1 MRPCKQYE
9 NLLPL
14 MISGDLA
21 AAEKTGIRGHLEL
34 CPACRE
40 YAGQVGRIQSMLA
53 ADQVEV
59 PVAYGSDLV
68 VRINARMAARDKRAH
83 RRRLWSVPALASL
96 AAVVLIAFSILHDA
110 DSGTG
115 NFLAELEGT
124 ATFAEMTNTGYFS
137 DPLYLNGESSDV
149 GNLDEARDELQVEA
163 LKFVLAEP
171 VLPGMDD
178 YVLATQGLDE
188 SEFDQLIEQMKKEV
202 I

>member
-9 NLLPL
+9 NLIPL

-21 AAEKTGIRGHLEL
+21 AAEMTAIRAHLEL
-34 CPACRE
+34 CPACCE
-40 YAGQVGRIQSMLA
+40 YTGQIGRIQSMLA
-53 ADQVEV
+53 VDRVEV
-59 PVAYGSDLV
+59 PVAYASDLV
-68 VRINARMAARDKRAH
+68 VRINARIAARGKRA

-110 DSGTG
+110 DSGAG

-149 GNLDEARDELQVEA
+149 GNLEEARDELQAEA
-163 LKFVLAEP
+163 LKFVLDEP

-178 YVLATQGLDE
+178 YILATQGLDE

>member
-1 MRPCKQYE
+1 
-9 NLLPL
+9 
-14 MISGDLA
+14 
-21 AAEKTGIRGHLEL
+21 
-34 CPACRE
+34 
-40 YAGQVGRIQSMLA
+40 MLA
-53 ADQVEV
+53 ADRVEV
-59 PVAYGSDLV
+59 PVAYASDLF
-68 VRINARMAARDKRAH
+68 VRINARIAARGKRA

-110 DSGTG
+110 DSGAG

-149 GNLDEARDELQVEA
+149 GNLEEARDELQAEA
-163 LKFVLAEP
+163 LKFVLDEP

-178 YVLATQGLDE
+178 YILATQGLDE